1 MARGSK
7 STPEP
12 QLLRG
17 HLFVMRRRCGK
28 PNCRCAA
35 GEPHESPALAYP
47 EAGRT
52 GTMTL
57 TGADLVEVRA
67 ALGRYERARAQL
79 DAQADAGVA
88 ALRARRVAER
98 KTRKS

>member
-7 STPEP
+7 SAPEP
-12 QLLRG
+12 QMLRG
-17 HLFVMRRRCGK
+17 NLFVMRRRCGK

-47 EAGRT
+47 RAGHT

-57 TGADLVEVRA
+57 SAADVASVRA
-67 ALGRYERARAQL
+67 ALGRYQRAKAAL
-79 DAQADAGVA
+79 DAEAARGLA
-88 ALRARRVAER
+88 ALGRRKAAASRAAR
-98 KTRKS
+98 S